1 MNSKLRIKKRASKE
15 LKLVFFYQNM
25 VSFAFGSKLPLS
37 GYLMLSFNFSTRFGS
52 NLGNCS
58 SLFSFHFLTVSEISS
73 ASPPSRKKIKYLE
86 KFLKGK

>member
-1 MNSKLRIKKRASKE
+1 MIAYCAKKTSFKRIEAR
-15 LKLVFFYQNM
+15 FFYQNI
-25 VSFAFGSKLPLS
+25 VSFALGSKLPLS
-37 GYLMLSFNFSTRFGS
+37 GYLMLSFNSSTRFGS

-73 ASPPSRKKIKYLE
+73 ASPPSRKKIEYLE